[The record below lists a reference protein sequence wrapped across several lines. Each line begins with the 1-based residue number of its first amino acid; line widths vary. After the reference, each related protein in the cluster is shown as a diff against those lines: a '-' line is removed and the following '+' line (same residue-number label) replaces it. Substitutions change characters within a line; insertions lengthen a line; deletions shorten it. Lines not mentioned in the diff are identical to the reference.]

1 MLRKAIL
8 FLILFAI
15 LASGCRSAQDQSGQA
30 GVVGKEVPVS
40 GGSYRDVSPE
50 ELNTM
55 LAAKEFLFVNVH
67 IPFEGDIAGTD
78 LSIPYNEIENHLD
91 QLPEEK
97 DAPVVL
103 YCRSDSMSRIAAEKL
118 VELGYTNVWNL
129 DGGMIAWQQAGYE
142 LVFP

>member
-1 MLRKAIL
+1 
-8 FLILFAI
+8 
-15 LASGCRSAQDQSGQA
+15 
-30 GVVGKEVPVS
+30 
-40 GGSYRDVSPE
+40 
-50 ELNTM
+50 M